1 MAKCA
6 GLVLFIFALAF
17 PVLASAHFGAAIP
30 SRAMVMDKKEASL
43 KLEVGFIHP
52 FARQGMA
59 MLKPERLFV
68 RHNGKDEEL
77 TEVLSETEFFGQ
89 RAWQTDY
96 TVKEPGVYTFASIP
110 KPYYEAAEDSFIIH
124 YAKTTVAAFG
134 EEDGW
139 DEPLGLPIEIIPL
152 TRPFGNYAGNVFA
165 GKAVRNDKPL
175 PNAIV
180 EVENLNRD
188 GLHEAPNAYFET
200 QTLKTD
206 SNGVFVYG
214 VPWPG
219 WWGFAVLAEGPE
231 KIERDGEPKPVE
243 LGGVLW
249 IQFAEPLTT
258 K

>member
-1 MAKCA
+1 MVKFS
-6 GLVLFIFALAF
+6 GLVLFILALAL
-17 PVLASAHFGAAIP
+17 PSLASAHFGAIIP
-30 SRAMVMDKKEASL
+30 SRAMVMDKKEAAL
-43 KLEVGFIHP
+43 KIEVGFIHP
-52 FARQGMA
+52 FARQGMD
-59 MLKPERLFV
+59 MIKPEKLFV
-68 RHNGKDEEL
+68 RHDGKDEEL
-77 TEVLSETEFFGQ
+77 TEALSEMKFFGE

-96 TVKEPGVYTFASIP
+96 AVKTPGVYTFASIP

-165 GKAVRNDKPL
+165 GKALYNGKPL
-175 PNAIV
+175 PNASV

-188 GLHEAPNAYFET
+188 GLREAPNAYFET
-200 QTLKTD
+200 QTVKTD

-219 WWGFAVLAEGPE
+219 WWGFAVLAEGPD
-231 KIERDGEPKPVE
+231 KIERDGELKSVE
-243 LGGVLW
+243 LGGIIWV
-249 IQFAEPLTT
+249 QFAEPLT
-258 K
+258 KK